1 MRSMQHPLSATTFAL
16 TRRAALLAAALALA
30 GCAGM
35 GAKPAPKEINVMTS
49 GGFAAAYDEL
59 RPAYERLSGDTV
71 KTAYGSSMG
80 GAADSIPSRMS
91 RGEPVDVVI
100 LARPALDAL
109 VAQGK
114 VVPGSQVDLV
124 NSLIG
129 FSVKTGTPKPDVS
142 TVDALKRTLLAA
154 PSIAYS
160 ASASGTYYETE
171 LLKKLGIEAEVKP
184 KSKRIL
190 SERVGSVVAR
200 GDAALGMQQVSELLP
215 IAGTDFVGVLP
226 PEVQR
231 MTVFSAG
238 IATTSKE
245 PAAAKKMIAYF
256 TSPAAEPVIRKSGL
270 EPAGKR

>member
-1 MRSMQHPLSATTFAL
+1 MTRFSLI
-16 TRRAALLAAALALA
+16 RRAGLLAAVSLVLA
-30 GCAGM
+30 GCGGM
-35 GAKPAPKEINVMTS
+35 AAKPAGKEIHVMTS

-59 RPAYERLSGDTV
+59 RPEFQRSSGHTV

-80 GAADSIPSRMS
+80 GASDSIPSRLA

-109 VAQGK
+109 VAQGH
-114 VVPGSQVDLV
+114 VVAGSQVDLV
-124 NSLIG
+124 HSLIG
-129 FSVKTGTPKPDVS
+129 FSVRKGTPKPDIS
-142 TVDALKRTLLAA
+142 TVEALKRTLLAA

-171 LLKKLGIEAEVKP
+171 MLKNLGIEAEVKP

-200 GDAALGMQQVSELLP
+200 GEAALGMQQVSELLP
-215 IAGTDFVGVLP
+215 IEGTDFVGVLP

-238 IATTSKE
+238 IATKAREPEAAKQMIRYFTA
-245 PAAAKKMIAYF
+245 PAAV
-256 TSPAAEPVIRKSGL
+256 PVIKKAGL
-270 EPAGKR
+270 EPAAKP